1 MQRAFPTP
9 RGPQVAPLEVLL
21 EKGLPPR
28 HCTGLTDGRG
38 LPASKRLCPPSPVID
53 FPPPGRSAP
62 PSSHGSAP
70 QDKPSTPALYW
81 SHGRAGLTS
90 VKTVVPSLTGHR
102 LSAAE
107 ASNPS
112 LVASPVTALATISPR
127 GASNTRLRLK
137 SHGQCL
143 RRPPRDEVGQATKR
157 SLGARGLD
165 KNEGTRGQRH
175 QHRQNPDAKGVPHA
189 ARASSRALGSAPREG
204 PPTPALYWPH
214 GRAGLTSVKTVVP
227 TLTGHRLSAAGA
239 FSPSFVAR
247 IGSSRQA
254 FDPSIVLV
262 SRAGGAYQRQNG
274 CALPHRSSTFRRRG
288 VQPVPRRL
296 TCHRACDNQPTRGK
310 QHTPPLKIPRPVPPP
325 SAPGRGRSSNKT
337 ISGSKGPQQNRTDRV
352 KPHTPLR
359 KVPQSVHPPRDK
371 PGQSSN
377 SPSAQWAST
386 RTKGQGPT
394 ASTPAK
400 SRCKGRSPR
409 RAGLTSRPW
418 KCSSR
423 RASHPGIVL
432 VSRTGGAYQRQ
443 NGCAHPHRS
452 STFRRRGVQPRLR
465 RTDRLLK
472 TSLRPQHCTGLA
484 GGRGLPA
491 SKRLCPPSP
500 VIDFPP
506 PGRPTRP
513 SSPHL
518 SPRLRQSAHAGQA
531 THASA

>member
-157 SLGARGLD
+157 SLGARGLN
-165 KNEGTRGQRH
+165 KIERTGSSHTRLCVKSHSQCIRPGTSPVNHQTVPRRNGPRQERRDRGQRH

-189 ARASSRALGSAPREG
+189 ARASRRALGSAPREG
-204 PPTPALYWPH
+204 PPTPALYWSR

-239 FSPSFVAR
+239 FNPAFVAR

-310 QHTPPLKIPRPVPPP
+310 QHTPLRKIPRPVRLP
-325 SAPGRGRSSNKT
+325 SAPGQARSS
-337 ISGSKGPQQNRTDRV
+337 ISIVPRSKGPRQERSFG
-352 KPHTPLR
+352 HL
-359 KVPQSVHPPRDK
+359 
-371 PGQSSN
+371 
-377 SPSAQWAST
+377 WA
-386 RTKGQGPT
+386 
-394 ASTPAK
+394 
-400 SRCKGRSPR
+400 
-409 RAGLTSRPW
+409 
-418 KCSSR
+418 
-423 RASHPGIVL
+423 
-432 VSRTGGAYQRQ
+432 
-443 NGCAHPHRS
+443 
-452 STFRRRGVQPRLR
+452 
-465 RTDRLLK
+465 
-472 TSLRPQHCTGLA
+472 
-484 GGRGLPA
+484 
-491 SKRLCPPSP
+491 
-500 VIDFPP
+500 
-506 PGRPTRP
+506 
-513 SSPHL
+513 
-518 SPRLRQSAHAGQA
+518 
-531 THASA
+531 